1 MANLPTSIKNL
12 NTLLGEQLTEG
23 GGGGGGGVEPLIV
36 NFTDDFDGYKNFD
49 KTWKEV
55 TDAYIAGTPVLCK
68 YPEDE
73 YVTKQYCSIIACG
86 AFDGTY
92 KVTVVDSG
100 SLYEYETDSEN
111 GYPRYNFGD

>member
-1 MANLPTSIKNL
+1 MANLPGSIKNL

-23 GGGGGGGVEPLIV
+23 GGGGAEPLIV

-73 YVTKQYCSIIACG
+73 HVTKQYCSIVACG